1 MYLSFTRIF
10 LCFACLTGISSRA
23 RCLVKLRFLSRE
35 HIPLLLPIHDIISP
49 SGHISISFPSAQVEY
64 IFEWLENYRQIFRLK
79 DLMIVIIFS
88 NDLFMMW
95 ANLCMMCHLAL
106 GLEILNY

>member
-1 MYLSFTRIF
+1 MNMYLSFTRIF

-49 SGHISISFPSAQVEY
+49 SGHISISFPSAQVEH

-95 ANLCMMCHLAL
+95 ANCA
-106 GLEILNY
+106 